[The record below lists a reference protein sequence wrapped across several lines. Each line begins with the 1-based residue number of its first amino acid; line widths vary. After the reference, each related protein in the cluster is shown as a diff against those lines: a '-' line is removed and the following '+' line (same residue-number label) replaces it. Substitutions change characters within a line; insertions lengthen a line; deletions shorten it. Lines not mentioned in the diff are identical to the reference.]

1 MVLLLLLVGAQEI
14 GGQDGQLPYQVLND
28 GDPYLFMY
36 SNFRKIG
43 PISMGHTVVCI
54 TILAH

>member
-1 MVLLLLLVGAQEI
+1 MLLLLLVGAQEI